1 MTLIWIDS
9 NTDKEMVHEFCKTS
23 EKETRGSASNYA
35 VDNWERDPAT
45 LMYKIYIEKI
55 YDRENGGGYA
65 AIVEQDRIL
74 VGAGVCQWS
83 EDPNSC
89 ILYSRLYSRKE
100 ARGLPHAR
108 IIHLEFAIFDLA
120 MELGYRGSISSFN
133 EYNLKL
139 RDVTYNTNNPANFP
153 NYYQEGDNH
162 HYTGLN
168 GRRIIPAKKFE
179 YPVKVN
185 YVKQWLLYYAIDP
198 SYEADLEQ
206 LLNKLAIK

>member
-9 NTDKEMVHEFCKTS
+9 NTDKDLVYEFCKTS
-23 EKETRGSASNYA
+23 EQETRGSASNYT
-35 VDNWERDPAT
+35 VDNWEQDPAT

-65 AIVEQDRIL
+65 AIVDEEKIL

-120 MELGYRGSISSFN
+120 KELGYRGSISSFN

-139 RDVTYNTNNPANFP
+139 RDVTYKTNNPANFP
-153 NYYQEGDNH
+153 NYYREGDNH
-162 HYTGLN
+162 HYTAPN

-179 YPVKVN
+179 HPVKVN
-185 YVKQWLLYYAIDP
+185 YVNQWLLYYAIDP
-198 SYEADLEQ
+198 SYEPELEH
-206 LLNKLAIK
+206 LLNNLAIK

>member
-9 NTDKEMVHEFCKTS
+9 NTDKEIVYEFCKTS
-23 EKETRGSASNYA
+23 EEETRGSAGNYS
-35 VDNWERDPAT
+35 VDNWENDPST
-45 LMYKIYIEKI
+45 LMYKIYKEKI
-55 YDRENGGGYA
+55 YDRENRGGYA
-65 AIVEQDRIL
+65 AIVDEGKIL

-83 EDPNSC
+83 DDPNSC

-100 ARGLPHAR
+100 ARGLPKAR
-108 IIHLEFAIFDLA
+108 IIHLEFDIYDLA
-120 MELGYRGSISSFN
+120 IELGYRGSISSFN
-133 EYNLKL
+133 KYNLKL
-139 RDVTYNTNNPANFP
+139 REVTYNTNDPSRFP
-153 NYYQEGDNH
+153 SYYSTDHNH
-162 HYTGLN
+162 HYTGPK

>member
-9 NTDKEMVHEFCKTS
+9 NTDKELVYEFCKTS
-23 EKETRGSASNYA
+23 EQETRGSASNYT

-45 LMYKIYIEKI
+45 LMYKIYKERI
-55 YDRENGGGYA
+55 YDRENRGGYA

-108 IIHLEFAIFDLA
+108 IIHLEFAIYDLA
-120 MELGYRGSISSFN
+120 KELGYRGSISSFN
-133 EYNLKL
+133 KYNLKL
-139 RDVTYNTNNPANFP
+139 REVTYKTNNPDNFP
-153 NYYQEGDNH
+153 NYYVEDDK
-162 HYTGLN
+162 HYTGPN

-179 YPVKVN
+179 DPVIVN
-185 YVKQWLLYYAIDP
+185 YTKQWLLYYAIDP

-206 LLNKLAIK
+206 LLNRLAIK